1 MERKSYHE
9 LNAELN
15 LFDANGQIQFYKD
28 KEAAHNFF
36 VNEDDGIN
44 SRTVFF
50 HDLEEKVKYLVDNGH
65 WDEDVVLRYGFDFL
79 KSLFQYAHSFKH
91 RFQTFLGAEKFYA
104 SYAMR
109 TNNGEKFLERFEDR
123 VVLTAIAHSTDR
135 RHATRLVKHIIEGR
149 FQPATPTFLNAGR
162 AAAGGPTS
170 CYLLRV
176 DDNMESIAR
185 AQTDALQLSK
195 RGGGVALS
203 LSNIRESGAPI
214 KGIEGL
220 SSGVVPIM
228 KILEDSFS
236 YADQLGQ
243 RQGAG
248 AVYLNIHHPDIVKFL
263 DTKRENADEKI
274 RIKTLSLGIVVP
286 DITFELLKAGE
297 DMYLFSPYDI
307 KKHYGLDFTDF
318 SMTDYYHT
326 FANDDRIT
334 KQKIS
339 ARKLFQTIAEIQF
352 ESGYPY
358 LVFEDTVNYYNPAP
372 NVGRISM
379 SNLCVTGDTEILTSK
394 GYRKVID
401 LYESQEDFEVV
412 VDERARNF
420 NLSATGTSV
429 QKSTKMFKTAKD
441 AEVYELV
448 TNEGHRIKATAWH
461 KFYVDRDGELVKI
474 PLAEVEVG
482 DKVLVQGEES
492 ASHGEVHLPDEAYL
506 AGIISADGSFAVDDK
521 GREAAKI
528 YLYAD
533 KSQFREEA
541 ENAVHRV
548 LDGREDL
555 LHHHSA
561 TLTPH
566 FSEPSDNNR
575 LSLSSRPLAI
585 RLAELGFTKS
595 SKTEI
600 PAFVKQGDRET
611 KIAYINGVWQM
622 DGCITG
628 SAKHHV
634 RSIELGSIDRD
645 FLEGM
650 QKLLL
655 EFGVYTR
662 IFVSKKA
669 DSPALLPDGHGG
681 LKAYNQK
688 KSWSLRANSKADCQ
702 KLHYLVDWRSTSE
715 SKWQEIMA
723 NAFGSSWTQHRFRAT
738 VKSVEF
744 AGIED
749 VYDPT
754 VKDGHS
760 IVYNGLVTGN
770 CSEIL
775 QPQTHSE
782 FNNAGEFDEVGRDIA
797 CNLGSLNV
805 AKMQEADPETFEE
818 TVYDAIKFLSNVA
831 EYGDFSSSPT
841 VERGN
846 TAARAIGLG
855 QMNLHGYLIERG
867 VPYDSEEAV
876 KIWRDYIRKVTYY
889 SILTSTDLAEERGAC
904 ESFDG
909 SDWQNGAVI
918 KRIID
923 DLHKHPSD
931 DKFGNQETWEDLQK
945 RIDTYGMYNQHLQA
959 IPPTGSISYINN
971 STSSIHPIA
980 AKIEIRK
987 EGKLGRVYYPAYGL
1001 TNENF
1006 SEVKTA
1012 YDMSPNAIIDM
1023 YAASTPYVDQGQS
1036 LTLFFRDTAT
1046 TRDLNRA
1053 QNYAHKSGVKTLYYI
1068 RIAQQALEGTE
1079 VSGCVSCML

>member
-15 LFDANGQIQFYKD
+15 LFDENGQIQFHKD

-65 WDEDVVLRYGFDFL
+65 WDEDVVLRYGFPFL

-123 VVLTAIAHSTDR
+123 VVLTAIAHSTDG

-203 LSNIRESGAPI
+203 LSNVRESGAPI
-214 KGIEGL
+214 KEIEGL

-318 SMTDYYHT
+318 SMTDYYHA

-379 SNLCVTGDTEILTSK
+379 SNLC
-394 GYRKVID
+394 
-401 LYESQEDFEVV
+401 
-412 VDERARNF
+412 
-420 NLSATGTSV
+420 
-429 QKSTKMFKTAKD
+429 
-441 AEVYELV
+441 
-448 TNEGHRIKATAWH
+448 
-461 KFYVDRDGELVKI
+461 
-474 PLAEVEVG
+474 
-482 DKVLVQGEES
+482 
-492 ASHGEVHLPDEAYL
+492 
-506 AGIISADGSFAVDDK
+506 
-521 GREAAKI
+521 
-528 YLYAD
+528 
-533 KSQFREEA
+533 
-541 ENAVHRV
+541 
-548 LDGREDL
+548 
-555 LHHHSA
+555 
-561 TLTPH
+561 
-566 FSEPSDNNR
+566 
-575 LSLSSRPLAI
+575 
-585 RLAELGFTKS
+585 
-595 SKTEI
+595 
-600 PAFVKQGDRET
+600 
-611 KIAYINGVWQM
+611 
-622 DGCITG
+622 
-628 SAKHHV
+628 
-634 RSIELGSIDRD
+634 
-645 FLEGM
+645 
-650 QKLLL
+650 
-655 EFGVYTR
+655 
-662 IFVSKKA
+662 
-669 DSPALLPDGHGG
+669 
-681 LKAYNQK
+681 
-688 KSWSLRANSKADCQ
+688 
-702 KLHYLVDWRSTSE
+702 
-715 SKWQEIMA
+715 
-723 NAFGSSWTQHRFRAT
+723 
-738 VKSVEF
+738 
-744 AGIED
+744 
-749 VYDPT
+749 
-754 VKDGHS
+754 
-760 IVYNGLVTGN
+760 
-770 CSEIL
+770 SEIL
-775 QPQTHSE
+775 QPQTSSE
-782 FNNAGEFDEVGRDIA
+782 FNNAGEFVDPGRDIA

-805 AKMQEADPETFEE
+805 AKMQEADAETFAE
-818 TVYDAIKFLSNVA
+818 TVYDATEFLSNVA
-831 EYGDFSSSPT
+831 AYGDFSSSPT
-841 VERGN
+841 IERGN
-846 TAARAIGLG
+846 AAARAIGLG
-855 QMNLHGYLIERG
+855 QMNLHGYLIEQG

-876 KIWRDYIRKVTYY
+876 KIWRDYIRKVTYH
-889 SILTSTDLAEERGAC
+889 SILASTDLAEERGAF
-904 ESFDG
+904 ESFNG
-909 SDWQNGAVI
+909 SDWKNGAVI

-923 DLHKHPSD
+923 DLQEHPSD
-931 DKFGNQETWEDLQK
+931 DEFSDQKNWEILQK

-959 IPPTGSISYINN
+959 VPPTGSISYINN

-980 AKIEIRK
+980 AKVEIRK

-1012 YDMSPNAIIDM
+1012 YEMSPNAVIDM

-1036 LTLFFRDTAT
+1036 LTLFFKDTAT

-1068 RIAQQALEGTE
+1068 RIAQQALSGTE

>member
-15 LFDANGQIQFYKD
+15 LFDANGHVQFHKD

-135 RHATRLVKHIIEGR
+135 HHATRLVKHIIEGR

-203 LSNIRESGAPI
+203 LSNVRESGAPI

-274 RIKTLSLGIVVP
+274 RIKTLSLGVVVP
-286 DITFELLKAGE
+286 DITFELLKTGE

-318 SMTDYYHT
+318 SMTNYYHT

-339 ARKLFQTIAEIQF
+339 SRKLFQTIAEIQF

-379 SNLCVTGDTEILTSK
+379 SNLCS
-394 GYRKVID
+394 
-401 LYESQEDFEVV
+401 EV
-412 VDERARNF
+412 
-420 NLSATGTSV
+420 
-429 QKSTKMFKTAKD
+429 
-441 AEVYELV
+441 
-448 TNEGHRIKATAWH
+448 
-461 KFYVDRDGELVKI
+461 
-474 PLAEVEVG
+474 
-482 DKVLVQGEES
+482 
-492 ASHGEVHLPDEAYL
+492 
-506 AGIISADGSFAVDDK
+506 
-521 GREAAKI
+521 
-528 YLYAD
+528 
-533 KSQFREEA
+533 
-541 ENAVHRV
+541 
-548 LDGREDL
+548 
-555 LHHHSA
+555 
-561 TLTPH
+561 
-566 FSEPSDNNR
+566 
-575 LSLSSRPLAI
+575 
-585 RLAELGFTKS
+585 
-595 SKTEI
+595 
-600 PAFVKQGDRET
+600 
-611 KIAYINGVWQM
+611 
-622 DGCITG
+622 
-628 SAKHHV
+628 
-634 RSIELGSIDRD
+634 
-645 FLEGM
+645 
-650 QKLLL
+650 
-655 EFGVYTR
+655 
-662 IFVSKKA
+662 
-669 DSPALLPDGHGG
+669 
-681 LKAYNQK
+681 
-688 KSWSLRANSKADCQ
+688 
-702 KLHYLVDWRSTSE
+702 
-715 SKWQEIMA
+715 
-723 NAFGSSWTQHRFRAT
+723 
-738 VKSVEF
+738 
-744 AGIED
+744 
-749 VYDPT
+749 
-754 VKDGHS
+754 
-760 IVYNGLVTGN
+760 
-770 CSEIL
+770 L
-775 QPQTHSE
+775 QPQTPSE
-782 FNNAGEFDEVGRDIA
+782 FNVAGEFEEPGRDIA

-805 AKMQEADPETFEE
+805 AKMQEADPETFEY
-818 TVYDAIKFLSNVA
+818 TVYDAIEFLSNVA

-855 QMNLHGYLIERG
+855 QMNLHGYLIEQG

-889 SILTSTDLAEERGAC
+889 SILASTDLAAERGVC
-904 ESFDG
+904 ESFEG
-909 SDWQNGAVI
+909 SDWQNGTVI

-931 DKFGNQETWEDLQK
+931 DRFGNQETWEYLQK
-945 RIDTYGMYNQHLQA
+945 WIDTYGMYNQHLQA

-1036 LTLFFRDTAT
+1036 LTLFFKDTAT

-1068 RIAQQALEGTE
+1068 RIAQQALSGTE